1 MLTPLRKLEFLF
13 RSPFCFH
20 VILKNWKKLELIY
33 EKELFVLQP
42 DSDFTLNENQ
52 RVKGILCIHLNTQ
65 SGNHK
70 QFVEDT

>member
-1 MLTPLRKLEFLF
+1 MLTPLRQLEFLF
-13 RSPFCFH
+13 HLPFCFL
-20 VILKNWKKLELIY
+20 VIRKNWKKLELIY
-33 EKELFVLQP
+33 EKEFALQP
-42 DSDFTLNENQ
+42 DLDFTLNENQ